1 MYLMPEE
8 MSLSFSCDQV
18 WGCAPRGGE
27 ADPESRGLSMGAELG
42 LLSTPWLWS
51 VAVVVF
57 SPQLHV
63 LPQMLKVREAGCGS
77 QEQDLEVVPLSVD
90 KLS

>member
-1 MYLMPEE
+1 MYLMAEE
-8 MSLSFSCDQV
+8 TSLSFSCEQV

-27 ADPESRGLSMGAELG
+27 ADPESRGVSVGAELG
-42 LLSTPWLWS
+42 VLSTPRLWS
-51 VAVVVF
+51 AAVVGF

-77 QEQDLEVVPLSVD
+77 
-90 KLS
+90 